1 MASLEEENAQLR
13 ETIVRYEE
21 KEASQRTMFDEMK
34 SRLKEA
40 LDDKKEF
47 EIEFL
52 QLQKNYLKV
61 RNQAKDISESKKT
74 QSADS
79 DRMYQL
85 IAAQAKAEEEL
96 KVLREDNDVLKR
108 QNADLSEQY
117 REQAERMDQNK
128 DIDKVTDD
136 FIDSY

>member
-1 MASLEEENAQLR
+1 MENLEEQIAHLR
-13 ETIVRYEE
+13 ETAARYEE
-21 KEASQRTMFDEMK
+21 KEASQRTMFEEMK
-34 SRLKEA
+34 NRLKEA
-40 LDDKKEF
+40 LDEKKEF

-61 RNQAKDISESKKT
+61 RNQAKDISEARKN

-79 DRMYQL
+79 EKMYQL

-96 KVLREDNDVLKR
+96 KVLQEDNQLLKK

-117 REQAERMDQNK
+117 RDQARRMDQN
-128 DIDKVTDD
+128 
-136 FIDSY
+136 

>member
-1 MASLEEENAQLR
+1 MANIEDEYAQLR

-21 KEASQRTMFDEMK
+21 KEASQRTMFEEMK

-61 RNQAKDISESKKT
+61 RNQAKDISESNKT
-74 QSADS
+74 
-79 DRMYQL
+79 
-85 IAAQAKAEEEL
+85 
-96 KVLREDNDVLKR
+96 
-108 QNADLSEQY
+108 
-117 REQAERMDQNK
+117 
-128 DIDKVTDD
+128 
-136 FIDSY
+136 

>member
-21 KEASQRTMFDEMK
+21 KEASQRTMFEEMK

-61 RNQAKDISESKKT
+61 RNQAKDISESKK
-74 QSADS
+74 
-79 DRMYQL
+79 
-85 IAAQAKAEEEL
+85 
-96 KVLREDNDVLKR
+96 N
-108 QNADLSEQY
+108 
-117 REQAERMDQNK
+117 
-128 DIDKVTDD
+128 
-136 FIDSY
+136 

>member
-21 KEASQRTMFDEMK
+21 KEASQRTMFEEMK

-74 QSADS
+74 
-79 DRMYQL
+79 
-85 IAAQAKAEEEL
+85 
-96 KVLREDNDVLKR
+96 
-108 QNADLSEQY
+108 
-117 REQAERMDQNK
+117 
-128 DIDKVTDD
+128 
-136 FIDSY
+136 

>member
-1 MASLEEENAQLR
+1 MASLEEENAQLH

-21 KEASQRTMFDEMK
+21 KEASQRTMFEEMK

-74 QSADS
+74 
-79 DRMYQL
+79 
-85 IAAQAKAEEEL
+85 
-96 KVLREDNDVLKR
+96 
-108 QNADLSEQY
+108 
-117 REQAERMDQNK
+117 
-128 DIDKVTDD
+128 
-136 FIDSY
+136 